1 MPHSPLSNRHVHFHP
16 PWALHS
22 QFCMGALCR
31 RLLPCSHTRF
41 LAEAPEAHT
50 EEFRKA
56 LPFMLRIGSSSRGA
70 PAQDCGVT
78 TAGPVQFLLPGLLQA
93 SG

>member
-1 MPHSPLSNRHVHFHP
+1 MKRTQMPHTF
-16 PWALHS
+16 
-22 QFCMGALCR
+22 
-31 RLLPCSHTRF
+31 HTRF

-56 LPFMLRIGSSSRGA
+56 LPFMLRVGSSSRGA
-70 PAQDCGVT
+70 PAQDVGVT

-93 SG
+93 SAQPVV